1 MFKFKLK
8 YYSVVFA
15 LIAVFPFSISS
26 EEEWVVSDIRIS
38 GLQRVSAGSVFNVM
52 PIAVGDTVDSFDLQD
67 TAKTIFRTGQ
77 FDDIQIGREGNTL
90 IISIIERPSIASIEL
105 DGNKALKTEDLLKG
119 LNDAGLSEGK
129 VYKRSIVNS
138 LALEIQRQYVAQG
151 RYGAKVDVSTESEIR
166 NRVSLDIEIDE
177 GEVAE
182 IKNINIVGNSSFLDE
197 EILEDFELKT
207 GGWLSFFTNDNRYSR
222 EKLKGDI
229 ESLESYYKNRGYVEY
244 KLDSSQVSLTSDKTS
259 VFITLNIDEG
269 STYKVNDVKIVGDLP
284 VDEELLNSLVLI
296 KSGEIFNQYLITE
309 TEELFKNILGNEGY
323 SFAEIRGVP
332 DVNKE
337 TGNVDLTFYVDPQ
350 QRTYVRR
357 IIFKGNK
364 RTHDV
369 VLRREMRQMEG
380 AWASNNLIENS
391 KLRLERLGYFKEV
404 ESETIPVPGVNDLID
419 VEFTVEEEYS
429 GSIGGSLGYGAYG
442 LVLGLNYNE
451 NNAFGTGKAIGVGIN
466 DSTWQRSYSFNY
478 GEPYFTIDG
487 VSRGYSAYFRE
498 SDYGQFNIASYTSD
512 SFGAGIQFGLPISDI
527 ERIGLNLNYD
537 NTSIDAG
544 STPASQ
550 ILNFTQSE
558 GTKFEVIK
566 TQFVWSKVTLNRG
579 LFPTA
584 GQSQSFALQVAVPG
598 SSLTYT
604 KATYRHKYFKP
615 ILGGR
620 FVLGFRGEIGAL
632 EAYGDTEVAPF
643 FEHFYS
649 GGISSVRGFKQN
661 TLGPR
666 AIPSPYFVDNEGNKI
681 LDEEGNPI
689 ANPYSY
695 YNDDRSIGGAYLVE
709 GGFDFIFKLP
719 FVEDQRS
726 MRSSFF
732 IDIGNE
738 KNYLMDTINSTF
750 VSSVGKYVECFE
762 ESMAKYTGSNYAI
775 ATVNGTAALHTA
787 LILAGVSEFTTA
799 FTMWERYDSL

>member
-1 MFKFKLK
+1 MIKSHLKLILIVI
-8 YYSVVFA
+8 SLVF
-15 LIAVFPFSISS
+15 IQIQTISS
-26 EEEWVVSDIRIS
+26 NEEWVVNDIRIT

-52 PIAVGDTVDSFDLQD
+52 PIAVGDNVDVYDLQT
-67 TAKTIFRTGQ
+67 TAKTIFKTGQ
-77 FDDIQIGREGNTL
+77 FDDIQLGREGNTL
-90 IISIIERPSIASIEL
+90 IISLVERPSIASIEL
-105 DGNKALKTEDLLKG
+105 DGNKALKTEDLLRG
-119 LNDAGLSEGK
+119 LDDAGLSQGQ
-129 VYKRSIVNS
+129 VFKRSIVNS
-138 LALEIQRQYVAQG
+138 LALEIQRQYVSQG
-151 RYGAKVDVSTESEIR
+151 RYGAKVDVTTEDELR
-166 NRVSLDIEIDE
+166 NRVSLNIEIDE

-182 IKNINIVGNSSFLDE
+182 INNINIIGNQSFPDE
-197 EILEDFELKT
+197 ELVKGFELKT

-229 ESLESYYKNRGYVEY
+229 ESLESFYKNRGYVEFN
-244 KLDSSQVSLTSDKTS
+244 LESSQVSVSADKS
-259 VFITLNIDEG
+259 QVFITLNISEG
-269 STYKVNDVKIVGDLP
+269 TTYEVDKVKIVGDLP
-284 VDEELLNSLVLI
+284 IDEEVLRSLILI
-296 KSGEIFNQYLITE
+296 KSGEGFNQYLITE
-309 TEELFKNILGNEGY
+309 TEEIFKNILGNEGY
-323 SFAEIRGVP
+323 SFAEVRGVP
-332 DVNKE
+332 DVNE
-337 TGNVDLTFYVDPQ
+337 ESGSVDLTFYVDAQ

-404 ESETIPVPGVNDLID
+404 ESETIPVPGVNDQID
-419 VEFTVEEEYS
+419 VEFSVEEEFS

-442 LVLGLNYNE
+442 MVLGLNYNE
-451 NNAFGTGKAIGVGIN
+451 NNAFGTGRAIGIGIN
-466 DSTWQRSYSFNY
+466 DSTWQRSYSFSY
-478 GEPYFTIDG
+478 GEPYFNIDG

-527 ERIGLNLNYD
+527 ERFGLNFNYD
-537 NTSIDAG
+537 NTSIDTG

-550 ILNFTQSE
+550 ILAFTQSE
-558 GTKFEVIK
+558 GTNFEVFK
-566 TQFVWSKVTLNRG
+566 TQLIWSKVTLNRG

-584 GQSQSFALQVAVPG
+584 GQSQSLALQVAIPG

-620 FVLGFRGEIGAL
+620 FVLGFRGELGLL
-632 EAYGDTEVAPF
+632 EAYGDTKVAPF
-643 FEHFYS
+643 FEHYYS

-666 AIPSPYFVDNEGNKI
+666 AIPSQYYLDSEGNQI
-681 LDEEGNPI
+681 VGEDGNPVL
-689 ANPYSY
+689 NPYSY
-695 YNDDRSIGGAYLVE
+695 YRDDRSIGGAYLVE

-719 FVEDQRS
+719 FIDDQRS

-732 IDIGNE
+732 VDIGNVFS
-738 KNYLMDTINSTF
+738 KDCGTDQSNINCSELDFGQLRYSYGVGVTWITQLGPMSLALAAPSNEGPLDETETF
-750 VSSVGKYVECFE
+750 QFE
-762 ESMAKYTGSNYAI
+762 I
-775 ATVNGTAALHTA
+775 GTQ
-787 LILAGVSEFTTA
+787 F
-799 FTMWERYDSL
+799 

>member
-1 MFKFKLK
+1 MYKLNLK
-8 YYSVVFA
+8 YFLAIFA
-15 LIAVFPFSISS
+15 LIALFPFSISS
-26 EEEWVVSDIRIS
+26 EEEWVVNDIRIS
-38 GLQRVSAGSVFNVM
+38 GLQRVSAGSIFNVM
-52 PIAVGDTVDSFDLQD
+52 PIAVGDTVDTFELQD
-67 TAKTIFRTGQ
+67 TAKTIFKTGQ
-77 FDDIQIGREGNTL
+77 FDDIEIGREGNTL
-90 IISIIERPSIASIEL
+90 IISIVERPSIASIEL
-105 DGNKALKTEDLLKG
+105 DGNKALKTEDLMKG
-119 LNDAGLSEGK
+119 LNDAGLSEGQ
-129 VYKRSIVNS
+129 VYKRSIVNG

-151 RYGAKVDVSTESEIR
+151 RYGAKVDVSTEPEPR

-182 IKNINIVGNSSFLDE
+182 IKNINIVGNSNFEDE
-197 EILEDFELKT
+197 EILKSFELTT
-207 GGWLSFFTNDNRYSR
+207 GGWFSFFTSDNKYSR

-229 ESLESYYKNRGYVEY
+229 ESLESFYKNRGYVEF
-244 KLDSSQVSLTSDKTS
+244 KLDSSQVSVTSDKTS
-259 VFITLNIDEG
+259 VFITLNVNEG

-284 VDEELLNSLVLI
+284 VEEELLKSLILI
-296 KSGEIFNQYLITE
+296 KSGEIFNQFLITE

-323 SFAEIRGVP
+323 SFAEIRGIP

-337 TGNVDLTFYVDPQ
+337 TGDVDLTFYVDPQ

-404 ESETIPVPGVNDLID
+404 ESETIPVPGTNDLID

-498 SDYGQFNIASYTSD
+498 SDYGQFNISSYTSD

-544 STPASQ
+544 ATPASQ
-550 ILNFTQSE
+550 ILAFTQSE
-558 GTKFEVIK
+558 GTKFEVLK
-566 TQFVWSKVTLNRG
+566 TQFIWSKVTLNRG

-615 ILGGR
+615 IMGGR

-666 AIPSPYFVDNEGNKI
+666 AIPSPYFLDNEGNQI
-681 LDEEGNPI
+681 LDEAGNPI
-689 ANPYSY
+689 SNPYAY

-719 FVEDQRS
+719 FIEDQRS

-732 IDIGNE
+732 VDIGNVFS
-738 KNYLMDTINSTF
+738 KDCGDKQFNINCSELDLGELRYSYGVGVTWITQLGPMSLAL
-750 VSSVGKYVECFE
+750 SSPTNQGPLDETENFQFE
-762 ESMAKYTGSNYAI
+762 I
-775 ATVNGTAALHTA
+775 GTQ
-787 LILAGVSEFTTA
+787 F
-799 FTMWERYDSL
+799 

>member
-1 MFKFKLK
+1 MKINIK
-8 YYSVVFA
+8 VFFILLLA
-15 LIAVFPFSISS
+15 GFFQVQNISS

-52 PIAVGDTVDSFDLQD
+52 PIAVGDTVNVYDLQT
-67 TAKTIFRTGQ
+67 TAKTIFKTGQ
-77 FDDIQIGREGNTL
+77 FDDIQLGREANTL
-90 IISIIERPSIASIEL
+90 IISLVERPSIASIDL

-119 LNDAGLSEGK
+119 LDDAGLSEGQ
-129 VYKRSIVNS
+129 VFKRSIVNS
-138 LALEIQRQYVAQG
+138 LALEIQRQYVSQG
-151 RYGAKVDVSTESEIR
+151 RYGAKVEVTSEDELR
-166 NRVSLDIEIDE
+166 NRVSLNIEIDE

-182 IKNINIVGNSSFLDE
+182 IKTINVIGNLSFSDE
-197 EILEDFELKT
+197 DILKDFELTT
-207 GGWLSFFTNDNRYSR
+207 GGWFSFFTNDNRYSR

-229 ESLESYYKNRGYVEY
+229 ESLESFYKNRGYVEFS
-244 KLDSSQVSLTSDKTS
+244 LESSQVSVSPDKS
-259 VFITLNIDEG
+259 GVFITLNISEG
-269 STYKVNDVKIVGDLP
+269 TTYDVNEIKIVGDLP
-284 VDEELLNSLVLI
+284 IEEEVLKSLILI
-296 KSGEIFNQYLITE
+296 RKGERFNQFLVTE
-309 TEELFKNILGNEGY
+309 TEEIFKNILGNEGY
-323 SFAEIRGVP
+323 SFAEVRGVP
-332 DVNKE
+332 DVNE
-337 TGNVDLTFYVDPQ
+337 ESGNVDLTFYVDSQ

-391 KLRLERLGYFKEV
+391 KLRLERLGFFKEV
-404 ESETIPVPGVNDLID
+404 ESETIPVPGVNDQID
-419 VEFTVEEEYS
+419 VEFSVEEEFS

-451 NNAFGTGKAIGVGIN
+451 NNAFGTGRAIGIGIN
-466 DSTWQRSYSFNY
+466 DSTWQRSYSFSY
-478 GEPYFTIDG
+478 GEPYFNIDG

-537 NTSIDAG
+537 NTSIDTG

-550 ILNFTQSE
+550 ILAFTQSE
-558 GTKFEVIK
+558 GTKFEVFK
-566 TQFVWSKVTLNRG
+566 TQFIWSRVTLNRG

-598 SSLTYT
+598 SSLTYS
-604 KATYRHKYFKP
+604 KLTYRHKYFRP
-615 ILGGR
+615 IFDGR
-620 FVLGFRGEIGAL
+620 FVLGFRGELGVL
-632 EAYGDTEVAPF
+632 EAYADTEVAPF
-643 FEHFYS
+643 FEHYYS

-666 AIPSPYFVDNEGNKI
+666 AVPSQFYLDNEGNPI
-681 LDEEGNPI
+681 IGEDGNPV

-695 YNDDRSIGGAYLVE
+695 YRDDRSIGGAYLLE

-719 FVEDQRS
+719 FIEDQRS
-726 MRSSFF
+726 LRSAFF
-732 IDIGNE
+732 FDFGNVFSDNCKDYQINCSKPSIDDLRYSYG
-738 KNYLMDTINSTF
+738 
-750 VSSVGKYVECFE
+750 VGITWI
-762 ESMAKYTGSNYAI
+762 TGFGPMSLAI
-775 ATVNGTAALHTA
+775 AKPTNAGPRERTEEFQFTVGN
-787 LILAGVSEFTTA
+787 VF
-799 FTMWERYDSL
+799 

>member
-1 MFKFKLK
+1 MYKLK
-8 YYSVVFA
+8 LIYSLAIFS
-15 LIAVFPFSISS
+15 LIMLFPVSISS
-26 EEEWVVSDIRIS
+26 EEEWVVNDIRIS
-38 GLQRVSAGSVFNVM
+38 GLQRVSAGSIFNVM
-52 PIAVGDTVDSFDLQD
+52 PIAVGDIVDTFELQD
-67 TAKTIFRTGQ
+67 TAKTIFKTGQ
-77 FDDIQIGREGNTL
+77 FDDIEIGREGNTL
-90 IISIIERPSIASIEL
+90 IISIVERPSIASIEL
-105 DGNKALKTEDLLKG
+105 DGNKALKTEDLMKG
-119 LNDAGLSEGK
+119 LDDAGLSEGQ
-129 VYKRSIVNS
+129 VYKRSIVNG

-151 RYGAKVDVSTESEIR
+151 RYGAKVDVSTEPEPR

-182 IKNINIVGNSSFLDE
+182 IRNINIVGNSSFADE
-197 EILEDFELKT
+197 EILKGFELTT
-207 GGWLSFFTNDNRYSR
+207 GGWFSFFTSDNKYSR
-222 EKLKGDI
+222 EKLKGDL
-229 ESLESYYKNRGYVEY
+229 ESLESFYKNRGYVEF
-244 KLDSSQVSLTSDKTS
+244 KLDSSQVSVTSDKTS
-259 VFITLNIDEG
+259 VFITLNVNEG

-284 VDEELLNSLVLI
+284 VEEELLKSLILI
-296 KSGEIFNQYLITE
+296 KSGEIFNQFLITE

-323 SFAEIRGVP
+323 SFAEIRGIP

-337 TGNVDLTFYVDPQ
+337 TGDVDLTFYVDPQ

-404 ESETIPVPGVNDLID
+404 ESETIPVPGTNDLID

-498 SDYGQFNIASYTSD
+498 SDYGQFNISSYTSD

-544 STPASQ
+544 ATPASQ
-550 ILNFTQSE
+550 ILAFTQSE
-558 GTKFEVIK
+558 GTKFEVLK
-566 TQFVWSKVTLNRG
+566 TQFIWSKVTLNRG

-615 ILGGR
+615 IMGGR

-632 EAYGDTEVAPF
+632 EAYGDTKVAPF

-666 AIPSPYFVDNEGNKI
+666 AIPSPYFLDNEGNQI

-689 ANPYSY
+689 SNPYAY

-732 IDIGNE
+732 IDIGNVFS
-738 KNYLMDTINSTF
+738 KDCGDTQFNINCSELDLGELRYSYGVGVTWITQLGPMSLAL
-750 VSSVGKYVECFE
+750 SSPTNQGPLDETENFRFE
-762 ESMAKYTGSNYAI
+762 I
-775 ATVNGTAALHTA
+775 GTQ
-787 LILAGVSEFTTA
+787 F
-799 FTMWERYDSL
+799 